1 MSARDA
7 IEIDPPYDTPAYK
20 STAMRAPKQPMI
32 RVAPHPMELAGPA
45 FARSFARESEADL
58 TTWGK
63 SAPMG
68 EKMILV
74 GRVLDEDGKP
84 VRNSLLELWQCNAS
98 GRYAHPVDQ
107 HDAPLDPNFL
117 GQGKVLTGD
126 DGSYRFVTIKP
137 GAYPWRNHP
146 YAWRPAHIHLSLFG
160 NAYAQRIITQMF
172 FPGDPL
178 LPIDPIFNS
187 VPDAAARQRM
197 VCDLDLEHGIEEVA
211 LGYRFDI
218 ILRGAKATPT
228 GV

>member
-1 MSARDA
+1 MSARDPLDV
-7 IEIDPPYDTPAYK
+7 DPPYDFPGYK
-20 STAMRAPKQPMI
+20 STALRAPRHPPVLVK
-32 RVAPHPMELAGPA
+32 PHPAESSGPV
-45 FARSFARESEADL
+45 FARGFAAPADADL
-58 TTWGK
+58 TQWGK
-63 SAPMG
+63 QAPLG

-74 GRVLDEDGKP
+74 GRVLDEDGAP

-117 GQGKVLTGD
+117 GQGKVLTGE

-146 YAWRPAHIHLSLFG
+146 FAWRPAHIHLSLFG
-160 NAYAQRIITQMF
+160 NAYAQRLITQMF

-178 LPIDPIFNS
+178 LPIDPVFNS
-187 VPDAAARQRM
+187 VPAEEARQRM
-197 VCDLDLEHGIEEVA
+197 VCSLDLEHGIEEVA

-218 ILRGAKATPT
+218 VLRGAKATPM

>member
-1 MSARDA
+1 M
-7 IEIDPPYDTPAYK
+7 EIDPPYDSPAYK
-20 STAMRAPKQPMI
+20 STALRAPKQSLI
-32 RVAPHPMELAGPA
+32 RVAPHPLELAGPT
-45 FARSFARESEADL
+45 FSRSFTKESEADL

-63 SAPMG
+63 SDPLG

-84 VRNSLLELWQCNAS
+84 VRNSLLELWQCNSS

-107 HDAPLDPNFL
+107 HNAPLDPNFL

-126 DGSYRFVTIKP
+126 NGEYRFVTIKP

-146 YAWRPAHIHLSLFG
+146 WAWRPAHIHLSLFG
-160 NAYAQRIITQMF
+160 NAYSQRIITQMF
-172 FPGDPL
+172 FPSDPL

-187 VPDAAARQRM
+187 VPDPEARQRM
-197 VCDLDLEHGIEEVA
+197 VCELDLEQGIEEVA

-218 ILRGAKATPT
+218 VLRGAKATPT